1 MGPSTKNWDQI
12 STRKNPLVLYNHCKR
27 AIIIIPV
34 CQLDYFM
41 YVRSLICIDECI
53 GKIVLTAL
61 SENANYIIL

>member
-1 MGPSTKNWDQI
+1 VGALSTF
-12 STRKNPLVLYNHCKR
+12 
-27 AIIIIPV
+27 IIIRV